1 MGDVSVCE
9 RTQGE
14 QEMKRLKAITFCLL
28 CAIVAI
34 CFTACDD
41 RVVVDKVIEDVRYT
55 PQTQE
60 TVTDY
65 EYKYNFWTGDFVLVP
80 NVHTETVPEKYEVLY
95 FVTYNNGDTSHCWE
109 VVNKTE
115 YDAAV
120 DFLEKQTEG
129 GEQ

>member
-1 MGDVSVCE
+1 
-9 RTQGE
+9 
-14 QEMKRLKAITFCLL
+14 MKRLKAITLCLL

-41 RVVVDKVIEDVRYT
+41 RVVVDKLIEDARYT

-80 NVHTETVPEKYEVLY
+80 NGEGLKAPAAWPQPPSPFLSLIY
-95 FVTYNNGDTSHCWE
+95 F
-109 VVNKTE
+109 
-115 YDAAV
+115 
-120 DFLEKQTEG
+120 
-129 GEQ
+129 